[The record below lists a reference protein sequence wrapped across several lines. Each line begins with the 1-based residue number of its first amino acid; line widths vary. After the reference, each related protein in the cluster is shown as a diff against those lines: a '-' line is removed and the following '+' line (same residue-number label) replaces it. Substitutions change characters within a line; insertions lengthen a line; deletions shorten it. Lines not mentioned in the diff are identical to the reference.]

1 MNVETFY
8 DNKTATFTYVLFD
21 PASKECGVIDSVV
34 DYDIF
39 SGRASMESAD
49 KIIDFI
55 NQNQLKNKWILE
67 THVHA
72 DHITAAH
79 YLKSKIGGKI
89 GIGSG
94 IKTVLDTWLD
104 VFETANDTPRDGS
117 QFDVLFEEGDTFNI
131 GEYEVKVWHTPG
143 HTPACAS
150 FLVDGK
156 IFVGDTMFA
165 PNLGTARCDFPGGSA
180 EQLYNTIQRFFT
192 LPDDTTVYLGH
203 DYPKEG
209 VAPLSTVSIKE
220 AKETN
225 KQIRPEVTL
234 QEYVEKREARDATL
248 AVPKLLLPAIQAN
261 LRNGQ
266 FGEKSEGGK
275 QFIKIPVNAI

>member
-21 PASKECGVIDSVV
+21 RASKECGVIDSVA

-49 KIIDFI
+49 KVIDFI
-55 NQNQLKNKWILE
+55 NQKQLTNKWILE

-94 IKTVLDTWLD
+94 IKTVLNTWLD
-104 VFETANDTPRDGS
+104 VFETANDTPSDGS

-131 GEYEVKVWHTPG
+131 GEYEVTVWHTPG

-209 VAPLSTVSIKE
+209 AAPLSTVSIKE